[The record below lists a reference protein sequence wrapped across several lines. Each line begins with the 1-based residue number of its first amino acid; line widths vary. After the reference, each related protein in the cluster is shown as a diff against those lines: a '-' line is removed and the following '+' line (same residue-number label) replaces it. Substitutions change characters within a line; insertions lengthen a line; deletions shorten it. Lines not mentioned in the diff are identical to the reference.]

1 MDLLLIFLLIFPFI
15 AWVAVIHLLFS
26 VLLGNVLIGD
36 YKLTRLEI
44 VVIELVIDF
53 FFAIFYFEGIF
64 PVITNFI
71 MPLFKN

>member
-1 MDLLLIFLLIFPFI
+1 MFPFVG
-15 AWVAVIHLLFS
+15 WVAIIHLLLG
-26 VLLGNVLIGD
+26 VLLSNVLIRD
-36 YKLTRLEI
+36 YKLTRLEV